1 MPIIAGIETF
11 REIGEGLRGDGSM
24 ATITS
29 LTVAR
34 SLFVF

>member
-11 REIGEGLRGDGSM
+11 REIGGGPRGDGLM

-29 LTVAR
+29 LQ
-34 SLFVF
+34 